1 MDGRWWSGEVTDKQ
15 DEKREIPHGN
25 NGLQPE
31 TSVQVHVTLTEIQ
44 IVTHG
49 SICRYVYIYVG

>member
-1 MDGRWWSGEVTDKQ
+1 MWSGEVTDKQ

-25 NGLQPE
+25 NGLQLE

-44 IVTHG
+44 VVTHG